1 MWKKL
6 IVLLIVLLI
15 SGCNSKVQMS
25 SEYRQV
31 TEMSAINVAELN
43 RRCQDG
49 DSEACKE
56 GLSEASETLSLLVD
70 ALHGRSD

>member
-1 MWKKL
+1 MWKKIL
-6 IVLLIVLLI
+6 ILSILLI
-15 SGCNSKVQMS
+15 SGCSKVQMS
-25 SEYRQV
+25 PEYRQV

-49 DSEACKE
+49 DAEACKQ
-56 GLSEASETLSLLVD
+56 GLSKASETLNLLVD

>member
-1 MWKKL
+1 MWKKIL
-6 IVLLIVLLI
+6 ILSILLI
-15 SGCNSKVQMS
+15 SGCSKVQMS